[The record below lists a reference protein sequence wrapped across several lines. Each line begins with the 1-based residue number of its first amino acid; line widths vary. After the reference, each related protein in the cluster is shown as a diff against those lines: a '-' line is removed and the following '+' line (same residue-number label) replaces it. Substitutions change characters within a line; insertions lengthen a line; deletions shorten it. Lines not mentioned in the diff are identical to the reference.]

1 MKEKII
7 NEDYKKYYEI
17 DKILGQGSFGTVYKA
32 KKKNTD
38 EFFAIKVINMDKDT
52 YFDNIDEEDLKQSL
66 INELNIMTI
75 CSNENKNNYS
85 TKIFKY
91 FDNSNEFA
99 IIMELCDDNL
109 SKVLRRRGKGF
120 EPEEIKKIMNQLN
133 ETFKIMTREKIVH
146 RDIKLENIL
155 VKYENDNKED
165 FIVKLTDYGISK
177 QVSLKTTIQTFTGT
191 RYTMAPEI
199 MEGLKYN
206 NKCDLW
212 SIGIIMYQLVFNELP
227 YSGQTEVVL
236 LKNIKAFKHKKIRKS
251 GDNNLDDLIRKLLEY
266 NVNKRIDWEH
276 YFNHPFFSFE
286 QKKAEKIEVNDVNEY
301 KKNKVNKVSAREDIE
316 GALVCRV
323 ALVGES
329 GTNKTAIITRFI
341 VNTFNSDLGATPG
354 SNFITKTKYFKE
366 ENKYIKFELWDTPVG
381 EKYRSL
387 VRVFYKKKEVIILV
401 YDITRRRSFEELKN
415 YWINDITVNASP
427 NVSKMISFL
436 NIIYN

>member
-17 DKILGQGSFGTVYKA
+17 DRILGQGSFGTVYKA

-38 EFFAIKVINMDKDT
+38 EFFAIKIIYMDNYINI
-52 YFDNIDEEDLKQSL
+52 IDEEDLKKRI

-99 IIMELCDDNL
+99 IVMELCDDNL
-109 SKVLRRRGKGF
+109 SRVLRRRGKGF
-120 EPEEIKKIMNQLN
+120 KPEEIKKIMNQLN

-155 VKYENDNKED
+155 IKYENDKKED

-177 QVSLKTTIQTFTGT
+177 QVSLKTTVQTFTGT

-212 SIGIIMYQLVFNELP
+212 SIGVIMYQLAFNEFP
-227 YSGQTEVVL
+227 YFGQTEVVL
-236 LKNIKAFKHKKIRKS
+236 LKNIKKFEHEKLKKS
-251 GDNNLDDLIRKLLEY
+251 GDVNLDDLIRKLLVYKANE
-266 NVNKRIDWEH
+266 RIDWEN

-286 QKKAEKIEVNDVNEY
+286 QKKVEKIEVKDVNEDEIVEEKEEY
-301 KKNKVNKVSAREDIE
+301 LGEEIGPLPCKVI
-316 GALVCRV
+316 
-323 ALVGES
+323 LVGES
-329 GTNKTAIITRFI
+329 DSDKTAIIKRYIT
-341 VNTFNSDLGATPG
+341 NSYNFGSTPG
-354 SNFITKTKYFKE
+354 VNFTTKLMYFQE
-366 ENKYIKFELWDTPVG
+366 ENKSIKFEIWVTPG
-381 EKYRSL
+381 EEKYRPL
-387 VRVFYKKKEVIILV
+387 VRVFYKNVKVVILV
-401 YDITRRRSFEELKN
+401 YDIRKRRSFEELKN
-415 YWINDITVNASP
+415 YWIKEIKENFSP
-427 NVSKMISFL
+427 NVSKIISFL
-436 NIIYN
+436 KYIY

>member
-7 NEDYKKYYEI
+7 NEDYKKYYEN

-38 EFFAIKVINMDKDT
+38 EFFAIKVINLDSYID
-52 YFDNIDEEDLKQSL
+52 FIDEENLKKCI

-99 IIMELCDDNL
+99 IVMELCDDNL
-109 SKVLRRRGKGF
+109 SKVLRKRGKRF
-120 EPEEIKKIMNQLN
+120 EPEKIKKIMNQLN

-212 SIGIIMYQLVFNELP
+212 SIGVIMYQLAFNEFP

-236 LKNIKAFKHKKIRKS
+236 LKNIKELKHKKLKKS
-251 GDNNLDDLIRKLLEY
+251 EDANLDDLIRKLLVY
-266 NVNKRIDWEH
+266 NVNKRIDWEN
-276 YFNHPFFSFE
+276 YFSHPFFSFE
-286 QKKAEKIEVNDVNEY
+286 QKKVEKIEVNNVNVDEII
-301 KKNKVNKVSAREDIE
+301 KVNKVYAVKDI
-316 GALVCRV
+316 GRSLNCKV
-323 ALVGES
+323 ALVGDK
-329 GTNKTAIITRFI
+329 GTDKTGIISRFI
-341 VNTFNSDLGATPG
+341 ENTFNSAGKLSTC
-354 SNFITKTKYFKE
+354 FCTKTIYFKE
-366 ENKYIKFELWDTPVG
+366 ENKSIEFEIWDTPG
-381 EKYRSL
+381 EKEYYSFTKI
-387 VRVFYKKKEVIILV
+387 FYKDVNAVILV
-401 YDITRRRSFEELKN
+401 YNITLRSSFENLKY
-415 YWINDITVNASP
+415 YWINKIKENAPP
-427 NVSKMISFL
+427 NISKIISFL
-436 NIIYN
+436 KYIYIF